1 MRAQWGQNA
10 GSSRGASTAGISVIF
25 LDSLKEVM
33 QELRAGGMALTLTEN
48 RSWWYREVADSR
60 KEKKRNFFFPLWWLK
75 PLFSPVALLQVTR
88 HESHNQFSYIWS
100 IFPIAREYFLPET
113 GRYYSIYIVSVWLLL
128 FSFFFPSYLSLHP
141 FHSPIK
147 PSINS
152 SIHLPKDILTTHC
165 MAGNV
170 LSI

>member
-60 KEKKRNFFFPLWWLK
+60 KEKKKNFFFPLWWLK

-128 FSFFFPSYLSLHP
+128 FSFFSLPISLSILFIHPLSHPSIHP
-141 FHSPIK
+141 FIYRKIYWP
-147 PSINS
+147 
-152 SIHLPKDILTTHC
+152 LTVWQV
-165 MAGNV
+165 MF
-170 LSI
+170 